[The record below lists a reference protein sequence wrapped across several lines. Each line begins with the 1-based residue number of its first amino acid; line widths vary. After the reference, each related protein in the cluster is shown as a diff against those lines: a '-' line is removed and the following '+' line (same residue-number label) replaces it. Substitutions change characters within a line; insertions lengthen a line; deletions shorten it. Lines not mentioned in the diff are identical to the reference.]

1 MTTMAT
7 ELDPIGLEIVSNGL
21 RSVTDET
28 YVALMKSA
36 YSTNIKERHDHSTAI
51 MDPQGRLV
59 VQAAESLPIHIA
71 SMSGLMKSL
80 LDKYGHDIREGDIF
94 VANDPHVAGGT
105 HLPDVNM
112 AMPVFVQGELLAFM
126 CNIAH
131 HADIGGM
138 SPGSMAGG
146 MSEIYQEGLRIPVIK
161 LFREGELQH
170 DILDLLLLNVRVPA
184 ERRGDYFAQ
193 IAACRLGNRR
203 LAEVVATHSL
213 PVVRT
218 AFDEI
223 IQRTE
228 NRLREAIAEIPNGV
242 YEFEDIMDGD
252 GLETV
257 DIPIRVRITV
267 KGNRIQ
273 FDFSG
278 TSKQV
283 PGNINVTMNATQAS
297 VCYSLKAL
305 LDPALPNNQGILD
318 VAEILAEKGS
328 MLNGAFPAP
337 VAARA
342 HTCQRIVDVVLG
354 ALAKALPNKVIA
366 AANGANTT
374 AVFSGTDP
382 RTGAGYVYLETL
394 GGGMGARP
402 MKDGRDGVQVHITNT
417 SNLPVEAIE
426 TEYPLLVEE
435 YSLVPDSGGAGRYR
449 GGTGLRRV
457 VRPVAHTCAFNGVGE
472 RFRHQPWGLFGGT
485 PGACGRFFL
494 RDTFGENRRLDDK
507 PSEVA
512 VTPDEAIIVET
523 PGAGG
528 YGEPSERDQAQLD
541 DDLRS
546 EKFSVDYMC
555 ANYDFDGGKRKRQH
569 R

>member
-1 MTTMAT
+1 MTDTK
-7 ELDPIGLEIVSNGL
+7 LDPIGLEIIFNGL

-51 MDPQGRLV
+51 MDPRGRLV
-59 VQAAESLPIHIA
+59 VQAVESLPIHIA
-71 SMSGLMKSL
+71 SMSGLMECL
-80 LDKYGHDIREGDIF
+80 LVKFGHNIREGDIF

-112 AMPVFVQGELLAFM
+112 AMPVFIGGELTAFM

-138 SPGSMAGG
+138 SPGSMAAG

-161 LFREGELQH
+161 LFREGELQQ
-170 DILDLLLLNVRVPA
+170 DILDLLLLNVRVPL

-193 IAACRLGNRR
+193 IAACRLGRRR

-228 NRLREAIAEIPNGV
+228 ERLRNAINEIPDGV
-242 YEFEDIMDGD
+242 YEFEDVMDGD
-252 GLETV
+252 GLATF

-267 KGNRIQ
+267 EGKRIQ
-273 FDFSG
+273 FDFAG

-305 LDPALPNNQGILD
+305 LDPELPSNQGVLD
-318 VAEILAEKGS
+318 AAEILAEKGT

-342 HTCQRIVDVVLG
+342 HTCQRIVDVVFG
-354 ALAKALPNKVIA
+354 ALAQALPDRVVA

-374 AVFSGTDP
+374 AVFAGIDP
-382 RTGAGYVYLETL
+382 RSGHGYVYLETL
-394 GGGMGARP
+394 GGGMGARS
-402 MKDGRDGVQVHITNT
+402 MKDGKDGVQVHITNT

-449 GGTGLRRV
+449 GGAGLRRV
-457 VRPVAHTCAFNGVGE
+457 VRPVDHDCSFNGVGE
-472 RFRHQPWGLFGGT
+472 RFRHQPWGLFGGSA
-485 PGACGRFFL
+485 GASGRFFL
-494 RDTFGENRRLDDK
+494 RQATGETRRLDDK
-507 PSEVA
+507 PSDIV
-512 VTPDEAIIVET
+512 VTPKDAVIVET

-528 YGEPSERDQAQLD
+528 YGVPHERDPEQLAD
-541 DDLRS
+541 DVRS
-546 EKFSVDYMC
+546 EKFSADYMNT
-555 ANYDFDGGKRKRQH
+555 NYNQGKAKRQ
-569 R
+569 RT

>member
-1 MTTMAT
+1 MTDTK
-7 ELDPIGLEIVSNGL
+7 LDPIGLEIIFNGL

-51 MDPQGRLV
+51 MDPRGRLV
-59 VQAAESLPIHIA
+59 VQAVESLPIHIA
-71 SMSGLMKSL
+71 SMSGLMECL
-80 LDKYGHDIREGDIF
+80 LAKFGHDIREGDIF

-112 AMPVFVQGELLAFM
+112 AMPVFIGGELTAFM

-138 SPGSMAGG
+138 SPGSMAAG

-161 LFREGELQH
+161 LFREGELQQ
-170 DILDLLLLNVRVPA
+170 DILDLLLLNVRVPL

-193 IAACRLGNRR
+193 IAACRLGRRR

-213 PVVRT
+213 PIVRT

-228 NRLREAIAEIPNGV
+228 ERLRNAINEIPDGV
-242 YEFEDIMDGD
+242 YEFEDVMDGD
-252 GLETV
+252 GLATF

-267 KGNRIQ
+267 EGKRIQ
-273 FDFSG
+273 FDFAG

-305 LDPALPNNQGILD
+305 LDPELPSNQGVLD
-318 VAEILAEKGS
+318 AAEILAEKGT

-342 HTCQRIVDVVLG
+342 HTCQRIVDVVFG
-354 ALAKALPNKVIA
+354 ALAQALPDRVVA

-374 AVFSGTDP
+374 AVFAGIDP
-382 RTGAGYVYLETL
+382 RSGDGYVYLETL
-394 GGGMGARP
+394 GGGMGARS
-402 MKDGRDGVQVHITNT
+402 MKDGKDGVQVHITNT

-449 GGTGLRRV
+449 GGAGLRRV
-457 VRPVAHTCAFNGVGE
+457 VRPVDHDCSFNGVGE
-472 RFRHQPWGLFGGT
+472 RFRHQPWGLFGGSA
-485 PGACGRFFL
+485 GASGRFFL
-494 RDTFGENRRLDDK
+494 RQATGETRRLDDK
-507 PSEVA
+507 PSDII
-512 VTPDEAIIVET
+512 VTPKDAVIVET

-528 YGEPSERDQAQLD
+528 YGAPHERDPERLAD
-541 DDLRS
+541 DVRS
-546 EKFSVDYMC
+546 EKFSADYMST
-555 ANYDFDGGKRKRQH
+555 NYNQGKAKRQ
-569 R
+569 RT

>member
-1 MTTMAT
+1 MTNIK
-7 ELDPIGLEIVSNGL
+7 LDPIGLEIIFNGL

-51 MDPQGRLV
+51 MDPRGRLV

-71 SMSGLMKSL
+71 SMSGLMTSL
-80 LDKYGHDIREGDIF
+80 LDKYGHDIRDGDIF

-112 AMPVFVQGELLAFM
+112 AMPVFIDGELTAFM

-161 LFREGELQH
+161 LFREGVLQQ
-170 DILDLLLLNVRVPA
+170 DLLDLLLLNVRVPL

-203 LAEVVATHSL
+203 LKEVVATHSL
-213 PVVRT
+213 PVVRA

-223 IQRTE
+223 IRRTE
-228 NRLREAIAEIPNGV
+228 ERLRNAIDEIPDGV
-242 YEFEDIMDGD
+242 YEFEDVMDGD
-252 GLETV
+252 GLATF
-257 DIPIRVRITV
+257 DIPIRVRINVTG
-267 KGNRIQ
+267 KRIQ
-273 FDFSG
+273 FDFAG

-305 LDPALPNNQGILD
+305 LDPELPSNQGVLD
-318 VAEILAEKGS
+318 VAEILADKGT

-354 ALAKALPNKVIA
+354 ALAQALPDRVVA

-374 AVFSGTDP
+374 AVFAGIDP
-382 RTGAGYVYLETL
+382 RSGEGYVYLETL

-402 MKDGRDGVQVHITNT
+402 MKDGKDGVQVHITNT

-449 GGTGLRRV
+449 GGAGLRRV
-457 VRPVAHTCAFNGVGE
+457 VRPVDHDCSFNGVGE
-472 RFRHQPWGLFGGT
+472 RFRHQPWGLFGGKA
-485 PGACGRFFL
+485 GASGRFFL
-494 RDTFGENRRLDDK
+494 REATGEARRLGDK
-507 PSEVA
+507 PSDIV
-512 VTPDEAIIVET
+512 VTPKDAIIVET

-528 YGEPSERDQAQLD
+528 YGAPHERDPELLAD
-541 DDLRS
+541 DVRS
-546 EKFSVDYMC
+546 QKFSVDFVNE
-555 ANYDFDGGKRKRQH
+555 NYNQGKTRRH
-569 R
+569 RT

>member
-1 MTTMAT
+1 MTGTK
-7 ELDPIGLEIVSNGL
+7 LDPIGLEIIFNGL

-51 MDPQGRLV
+51 MDPRGRLV

-71 SMSGLMKSL
+71 SMSGLMESL
-80 LDKYGHDIREGDIF
+80 LDKYGHDIRDGDIF

-112 AMPVFVQGELLAFM
+112 AMPVFIDGELTAFM

-161 LFREGELQH
+161 LFREGELQQ
-170 DILDLLLLNVRVPA
+170 DILDLLLLNVRVPL

-193 IAACRLGNRR
+193 IAACRLGQRR

-218 AFDEI
+218 AFDDI
-223 IQRTE
+223 IRRTE
-228 NRLREAIAEIPNGV
+228 ERLRNAINEIPDGV
-242 YEFEDIMDGD
+242 YEFEDVMDGD
-252 GLETV
+252 GLATF

-267 KGNRIQ
+267 EGKHIQ
-273 FDFSG
+273 FDFAG

-305 LDPALPNNQGILD
+305 LDPQLPSNQGVLD
-318 VAEILAEKGS
+318 VAEILAEKGT

-354 ALAKALPNKVIA
+354 ALAQALPDRVVA

-374 AVFSGTDP
+374 AVFAGIDP
-382 RTGAGYVYLETL
+382 RSGDGYVYLETL

-402 MKDGRDGVQVHITNT
+402 MKDGKDGVQVHITNT

-435 YSLVPDSGGAGRYR
+435 YSLVPDSGGAGRHR
-449 GGTGLRRV
+449 GGAGLRRV
-457 VRPVAHTCAFNGVGE
+457 VRPVDHDCSFNGVGE
-472 RFRHQPWGLFGGT
+472 RFRHQPWGLFGGSA
-485 PGACGRFFL
+485 GASGRFFL
-494 RDTFGENRRLDDK
+494 REATGETRRLDDK
-507 PSEVA
+507 PSDIV
-512 VTPDEAIIVET
+512 VTPKDAVIVET

-528 YGEPSERDQAQLD
+528 YGAPHERQPEQLAD
-541 DDLRS
+541 DVRS
-546 EKFSVDYMC
+546 EKFSADYMNT
-555 ANYDFDGGKRKRQH
+555 NYHQGKAQRQ
-569 R
+569 RT